1 MREYL
6 APEMVQTASIYQV
19 LTQPLPT
26 DVQPIVS
33 MRFFPQKFQRGIV
46 PWWQSSAPS
55 SVLLNSMPTM
65 NQWERYTTTYV
76 AEMNDRREQLLG
88 RAHDLIAKYEKPLL
102 LLCCENGDEQT
113 VHCHRRLLRLLLIG
127 QPPSPIYCA
136 RCVWVKGVNIFHLF
150 PQPPLTMFAMSTLE
164 CPNCRQL
171 WHLLRMAGASSVERT
186 EEQV

>member
-55 SVLLNSMPTM
+55 SALLNTM
-65 NQWERYTTTYV
+65 TTINSWERYTTTYV
-76 AEMNDRREQLLG
+76 AEMNARREQLLG

-136 RCVWVKGVNIFHLF
+136 QCVWVEGVMLF
-150 PQPPLTMFAMSTLE
+150 DLPPQPPLTTFSMSTLE
-164 CPNCRQL
+164 CPKCHQV
-171 WHLLRMAGASSVERT
+171 WHLKRAGVWIERT
-186 EEQV
+186 EEEEQS

>member
-1 MREYL
+1 MRDYL

-33 MRFFPQKFQRGIV
+33 MRFWPQKFPRGVV

-55 SVLLNSMPTM
+55 SALLNSTPTM
-65 NQWERYTTTYV
+65 NQWERYTATYV
-76 AEMNDRREQLLG
+76 AEMNDRREQLLS